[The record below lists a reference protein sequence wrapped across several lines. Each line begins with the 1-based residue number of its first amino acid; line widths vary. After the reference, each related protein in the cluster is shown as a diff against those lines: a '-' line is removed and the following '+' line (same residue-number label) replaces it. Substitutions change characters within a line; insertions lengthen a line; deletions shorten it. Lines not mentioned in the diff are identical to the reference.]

1 MYDTKFYDIMGVDP
15 EADDDD
21 LKKAYRKLAMKYH
34 PDKNPE
40 DPNKFSEISMVYSV
54 LTDPEKREMYDIAG
68 EKALHRPATCNCDG
82 EVVRED
88 SDDYDSDDEGEPRG
102 GYYPCMMGSV
112 LTILWLVRLIL
123 LYFRCCG
130 NFGTAHTHSDEEDEE
145 EDGHGHHHGHDDSSD
160 EEEYEPGEIRPT
172 GLELNGI
179 PYVMG
184 PNGISLPAQL
194 AAMGAVAIDR
204 MGRYWLPG
212 RGVVMVART
221 PAPPQPQQV
230 SGCGQFVQ
238 PNPPQP
244 QQNIGAKRPASETV
258 TSEAGGSEEI
268 GVKRTRLN

>member
-102 GYYPCMMGSV
+102 GYYPCMMG
-112 LTILWLVRLIL
+112 
-123 LYFRCCG
+123 CCG
-130 NFGTAHTHSDEEDEE
+130 NFGTAHTHSDEEEEE
-145 EDGHGHHHGHDDSSD
+145 EDGHGHGHHHGHDDSSD

-230 SGCGQFVQ
+230 SGCGQFVK

-258 TSEAGGSEEI
+258 TSEAVGSEEEI

>member
-1 MYDTKFYDIMGVDP
+1 VYDTKFYDILGVEP

-88 SDDYDSDDEGEPRG
+88 SDDYDSDDENP
-102 GYYPCMMGSV
+102 GYYPCMMG
-112 LTILWLVRLIL
+112 
-123 LYFRCCG
+123 CCG
-130 NFGTAHTHSDEEDEE
+130 NFGSAHTHSDDEE
-145 EDGHGHHHGHDDSSD
+145 EDGHHHGHDDSSD
-160 EEEYEPGEIRPT
+160 EEYEDGEVRPM

-184 PNGISLPAQL
+184 PNGISVPAQL

-204 MGRYWLPG
+204 LGRYWIPG
-212 RGVVMVART
+212 RGVVMVSRNPVPAQR
-221 PAPPQPQQV
+221 APPPQQV
-230 SGCGQFVQ
+230 SSCGQFVQ
-238 PNPPQP
+238 PSPPPP
-244 QQNIGAKRPASETV
+244 QQNIGIKRPVSETV
-258 TSEAGGSEEI
+258 TSGAMADAGGSEEI
-268 GVKRTRLN
+268 GVKRTRWN